1 MEKVLDVGC
10 SGHEGA
16 PLKLP
21 SKNPVLGAQLTDGP
35 QIKLELG
42 LFPVSNGSRQEDW
55 WGPLLPDV
63 GLFRWQALFRLPP
76 NVDPRSLFR
85 QLLCWQS
92 SWSLCRSNVTYCE
105 KLSFTHHRCWGPSRA
120 HIQSRLRMSY
130 HALWWH
136 LSLNR
141 QLAS

>member
-1 MEKVLDVGC
+1 MLDVGC

-85 QLLCWQS
+85 QLLC
-92 SWSLCRSNVTYCE
+92 
-105 KLSFTHHRCWGPSRA
+105 
-120 HIQSRLRMSY
+120 
-130 HALWWH
+130 
-136 LSLNR
+136 
-141 QLAS
+141 